1 MTTTP
6 TLAARA
12 AAAAAL
18 AYQALLLLLIQLRPD
33 LDPSWHT
40 ISEWA
45 LGPYGWV
52 MTAAFLIS
60 AVSYGAL
67 LVAVRREVRGQ
78 LGKIGLAL
86 LLVCTISTLGVGLFT
101 TDSLDA
107 PGAVTAQGSLHTMFG
122 SSALLL
128 LPFAALSINLS
139 LARNDHWLEARRL
152 LHVTAFIPLI
162 GLLGFVVY
170 TALFVMPMGD
180 VHGPGVNIGW
190 PPRFAL
196 ATYAVGIVTLVG
208 AYQRCVRAEKF
219 RRRRVAL

>member
-1 MTTTP
+1 MTSTP

-12 AAAAAL
+12 ALTTAI
-18 AYQALLLLLIQLRPD
+18 AYQTLLLLLIPLRPD

-45 LGPYGWV
+45 IGPYGWV

-60 AVSYGAL
+60 ASSYGAL

-86 LLVCTISTLGVGLFT
+86 LLVCTLGTLGVGLFT
-101 TDSLDA
+101 TDPLDNPVDA
-107 PGAVTAQGSLHTMFG
+107 TVSGTLHTILG
-122 SSALLL
+122 STALLL

-139 LARNDHWLEARRL
+139 LLRNEAWRAARRL
-152 LHVTAFIPLI
+152 LLVTAFIPLI

-170 TALFVMPMGD
+170 TALFVVPMGD
-180 VHGPGVNIGW
+180 VHGPGVHIGW

-196 ATYAVGIVTLVG
+196 ATYTIWIATLVLARVHRTG
-208 AYQRCVRAEKF
+208 E
-219 RRRRVAL
+219 RRSRPR

>member
-6 TLAARA
+6 TIAARA
-12 AAAAAL
+12 AAALAL
-18 AYQALLLLLIQLRPD
+18 AYQALLLLLIALRPD

-52 MTAAFLIS
+52 MTAAFLVS
-60 AVSYGAL
+60 AASYGAL
-67 LVAVRREVRGQ
+67 LVAVRREVRGH
-78 LGKIGLAL
+78 LGMIGLAL
-86 LLVCTISTLGVGLFT
+86 LLVCTIGTFGVGLFT
-101 TDSLDA
+101 TDPLDHPVA
-107 PGAVTAQGSLHTMFG
+107 ITAHGTLHTLFG

-128 LPFAALSINLS
+128 LPFAALAINLS
-139 LARNDHWLEARRL
+139 LARNEHWVEARRL

-170 TALFVMPMGD
+170 TAVFVVPMGD
-180 VHGPGVNIGW
+180 VHAPGVNIGW
-190 PPRFAL
+190 PPRFAF
-196 ATYAVGIVTLVG
+196 AMYAVWIVALVG
-208 AYQRCVRAEKF
+208 AYQRCVRADKF

>member
-12 AAAAAL
+12 ALTTAI
-18 AYQALLLLLIQLRPD
+18 AYQALLLLLIPLRPD

-60 AVSYGAL
+60 ASSYGAL
-67 LVAVRREVRGQ
+67 LVAVRREVRGH
-78 LGKIGLAL
+78 LGKIGVAL
-86 LLVCTISTLGVGLFT
+86 LLVCTLGTLGVGLFT
-101 TDSLDA
+101 TDPLDSPVDA
-107 PGAVTAQGSLHTMFG
+107 TVQGTLHTVLG
-122 SSALLL
+122 STALLL

-139 LARNDHWLEARRL
+139 LARNDAWRAARRL
-152 LHVTAFIPLI
+152 LLVTAYIPLI
-162 GLLGFVVY
+162 GLVGFVVY
-170 TALFVMPMGD
+170 TALFVAPLGD
-180 VHGPGVNIGW
+180 VHGPGVHIGW

-196 ATYAVGIVTLVG
+196 ATYAVWIITL
-208 AYQRCVRAEKF
+208 ALAQSMTTTDRYRS
-219 RRRRVAL
+219 RRRVAL